1 MVTIYTATCDVKS
14 SAWCPQRLFVFSES
28 TLQDFCELE
37 TSTVTLSVK
46 EGLEGERRVIE
57 KLIVDE
63 G

>member
-1 MVTIYTATCDVKS
+1 M
-14 SAWCPQRLFVFSES
+14 FSES